1 MSVPD
6 TMFCWCD
13 FAHIHDP
20 GSPTRM
26 PLTHT
31 APVEVDIVRREH
43 GESLAAYSSLGVL
56 TVNVATETYHYLV
69 LITGCQS
76 VGKVRKT

>member
-1 MSVPD
+1 VLLESKDNPEEALL
-6 TMFCWCD
+6 FESN
-13 FAHIHDP
+13 AIAIL
-20 GSPTRM
+20 S
-26 PLTHT
+26 
-31 APVEVDIVRREH
+31 PVEVDIVRREH

-76 VGKVRKT
+76 VGKVRKA

>member
-1 MSVPD
+1 
-6 TMFCWCD
+6 
-13 FAHIHDP
+13 
-20 GSPTRM
+20 M

-76 VGKVRKT
+76 VGKVRKA